1 MRKTERAKEM
11 SRRVKHEA
19 WSAQKAEHVLVN
31 WAMRD
36 ERGRDR

>member
-1 MRKTERAKEM
+1 MRKTTCYGDV
-11 SRRVKHEA
+11 SRVKHEA

>member
-11 SRRVKHEA
+11 SQCVKHEV

-31 WAMRD
+31 PAL
-36 ERGRDR
+36 